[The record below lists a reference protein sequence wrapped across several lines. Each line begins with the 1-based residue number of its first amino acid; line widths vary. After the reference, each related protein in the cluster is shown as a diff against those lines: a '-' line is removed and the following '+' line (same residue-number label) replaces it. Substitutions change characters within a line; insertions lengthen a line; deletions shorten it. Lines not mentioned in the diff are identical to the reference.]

1 MGGAPGR
8 CQPMKFLALSVIL
21 ALAVTLSSGFSV
33 EHALHQE
40 WSLFKITHGKTYA
53 AAEEELRMTIYLQN
67 RDMIAAHNARFEK
80 GEVSY
85 SMKMNQFGD
94 MLPEEFEAMQT
105 YKPQEF
111 SEETPLFMTPANFKA
126 PSSVD
131 WRNQGLVTGV
141 KDQGQCGGC
150 WSFSATGALEGQY
163 FRKTGQLISLSEQNL
178 IDCSSSYGNHGCNG
192 GVVQWAYNYIKDNR
206 GVDTES
212 SYPYEGRDASCRYS
226 SAYRGATCTGYV
238 SIRRNDEND
247 LLNAVGSVG
256 PVSVSLYASTQ
267 GFQFYSSG
275 VYVASSCPKT
285 INHAVLA
292 VGYGTDSYYGP
303 YWIIK
308 NSWGTGWGDA
318 GYIKMARGGNQCGI
332 ASQACYPTV

>member
-1 MGGAPGR
+1 MGQQLTSFDRATATHSA
-8 CQPMKFLALSVIL
+8 MKFLALSVIL

-67 RDMIAAHNARFEK
+67 RDMIAAH
-80 GEVSY
+80 
-85 SMKMNQFGD
+85 
-94 MLPEEFEAMQT
+94 
-105 YKPQEF
+105 
-111 SEETPLFMTPANFKA
+111 NFKA

-256 PVSVSLYASTQ
+256 PVSVS
-267 GFQFYSSG
+267 
-275 VYVASSCPKT
+275 
-285 INHAVLA
+285 
-292 VGYGTDSYYGP
+292 
-303 YWIIK
+303 
-308 NSWGTGWGDA
+308 
-318 GYIKMARGGNQCGI
+318 
-332 ASQACYPTV
+332 

>member
-1 MGGAPGR
+1 MGQQLTSFDRATATHSA
-8 CQPMKFLALSVIL
+8 MKFLALSVIF

-33 EHALHQE
+33 EHALHQQ

-67 RDMIAAHNARFEK
+67 RDMIAAHNARCEK

-94 MLPEEFEAMQT
+94 MLPEEFE
-105 YKPQEF
+105 
-111 SEETPLFMTPANFKA
+111 A

-150 WSFSATGALEGQY
+150 WSFSAPGALEGQY

-178 IDCSSSYGNHGCNG
+178 IDCSSSYGNH
-192 GVVQWAYNYIKDNR
+192 

-275 VYVASSCPKT
+275 VYVDSSCPKT

-292 VGYGTDSYYGP
+292 VGYGTDAYYGP

-318 GYIKMARGGNQCGI
+318 GYIKMARGESQCGI

>member
-1 MGGAPGR
+1 
-8 CQPMKFLALSVIL
+8 
-21 ALAVTLSSGFSV
+21 
-33 EHALHQE
+33 
-40 WSLFKITHGKTYA
+40 
-53 AAEEELRMTIYLQN
+53 MTIYLQN

-163 FRKTGQLISLSEQNL
+163 SRKTGQW
-178 IDCSSSYGNHGCNG
+178 
-192 GVVQWAYNYIKDNR
+192 VYNYIKDNR

-256 PVSVSLYASTQ
+256 SVSVSLYASTQ

-275 VYVASSCPKT
+275 VYVDSSCPKT

-292 VGYGTDSYYGP
+292 VGYGTDAYYGP

>member
-1 MGGAPGR
+1 MG
-8 CQPMKFLALSVIL
+8 IL

-105 YKPQEF
+105 YKPQEL

-163 FRKTGQLISLSEQNL
+163 FPQRTKSDRLQFQLRKPRMQRRRRPMGLQLHQGQPRSRYRIQLSL
-178 IDCSSSYGNHGCNG
+178 
-192 GVVQWAYNYIKDNR
+192 
-206 GVDTES
+206 
-212 SYPYEGRDASCRYS
+212 
-226 SAYRGATCTGYV
+226 
-238 SIRRNDEND
+238 
-247 LLNAVGSVG
+247 
-256 PVSVSLYASTQ
+256 
-267 GFQFYSSG
+267 
-275 VYVASSCPKT
+275 
-285 INHAVLA
+285 
-292 VGYGTDSYYGP
+292 
-303 YWIIK
+303 
-308 NSWGTGWGDA
+308 
-318 GYIKMARGGNQCGI
+318 
-332 ASQACYPTV
+332 

>member
-1 MGGAPGR
+1 
-8 CQPMKFLALSVIL
+8 
-21 ALAVTLSSGFSV
+21 
-33 EHALHQE
+33 
-40 WSLFKITHGKTYA
+40 
-53 AAEEELRMTIYLQN
+53 MTIYLQN

-94 MLPEEFEAMQT
+94 ILPEEFEAMQT

-131 WRNQGLVTGV
+131 WRNQGLVTG
-141 KDQGQCGGC
+141 
-150 WSFSATGALEGQY
+150 ALEQGQY

-267 GFQFYSSG
+267 GFQFY
-275 VYVASSCPKT
+275 
-285 INHAVLA
+285 
-292 VGYGTDSYYGP
+292 
-303 YWIIK
+303 
-308 NSWGTGWGDA
+308 
-318 GYIKMARGGNQCGI
+318 
-332 ASQACYPTV
+332 

>member
-1 MGGAPGR
+1 
-8 CQPMKFLALSVIL
+8 MKFLALSVIL

-40 WSLFKITHGKTYA
+40 EPLQDHSWQDLRSRRRRTPHDDLS
-53 AAEEELRMTIYLQN
+53 AEPRHDRRPQPPRVLRGNSIVHDSRQLQSPIQC
-67 RDMIAAHNARFEK
+67 RLAQPGTRHRF
-80 GEVSY
+80 
-85 SMKMNQFGD
+85 
-94 MLPEEFEAMQT
+94 
-105 YKPQEF
+105 
-111 SEETPLFMTPANFKA
+111 
-126 PSSVD
+126 
-131 WRNQGLVTGV
+131 

-247 LLNAVGSVG
+247 LLNAVGSV
-256 PVSVSLYASTQ
+256 
-267 GFQFYSSG
+267 
-275 VYVASSCPKT
+275 
-285 INHAVLA
+285 
-292 VGYGTDSYYGP
+292 
-303 YWIIK
+303 
-308 NSWGTGWGDA
+308 
-318 GYIKMARGGNQCGI
+318 
-332 ASQACYPTV
+332 

>member
-1 MGGAPGR
+1 
-8 CQPMKFLALSVIL
+8 
-21 ALAVTLSSGFSV
+21 
-33 EHALHQE
+33 
-40 WSLFKITHGKTYA
+40 
-53 AAEEELRMTIYLQN
+53 MTIYLQN

-178 IDCSSSYGNHGCNG
+178 IDCSFQLRKPRMQRRRRPMGLQLHQG
-192 GVVQWAYNYIKDNR
+192 QP
-206 GVDTES
+206 ES
-212 SYPYEGRDASCRYS
+212 IPNPAILMKAEM
-226 SAYRGATCTGYV
+226 
-238 SIRRNDEND
+238 
-247 LLNAVGSVG
+247 
-256 PVSVSLYASTQ
+256 
-267 GFQFYSSG
+267 
-275 VYVASSCPKT
+275 
-285 INHAVLA
+285 LA
-292 VGYGTDSYYGP
+292 VVTAALTEEP
-303 YWIIK
+303 PAPA
-308 NSWGTGWGDA
+308 TL
-318 GYIKMARGGNQCGI
+318 
-332 ASQACYPTV
+332 ASDVMMRTTC

>member
-1 MGGAPGR
+1 MGQQLTSFDRATATHSA
-8 CQPMKFLALSVIL
+8 MKFLALSVIL

-67 RDMIAAHNARFEK
+67 RDMIAAHNARFKK

-141 KDQGQCGGC
+141 KDQELLGNW

-192 GVVQWAYNYIKDNR
+192 GVVQWVYNYIKDNR

-247 LLNAVGSVG
+247 LLNAVG
-256 PVSVSLYASTQ
+256 
-267 GFQFYSSG
+267 
-275 VYVASSCPKT
+275 
-285 INHAVLA
+285 
-292 VGYGTDSYYGP
+292 YGTDSYYGP

>member
-1 MGGAPGR
+1 
-8 CQPMKFLALSVIL
+8 
-21 ALAVTLSSGFSV
+21 
-33 EHALHQE
+33 
-40 WSLFKITHGKTYA
+40 
-53 AAEEELRMTIYLQN
+53 MTIYLQN

-80 GEVSY
+80 GEVPY

-94 MLPEEFEAMQT
+94 MLPEQFE
-105 YKPQEF
+105 
-111 SEETPLFMTPANFKA
+111 
-126 PSSVD
+126 
-131 WRNQGLVTGV
+131 
-141 KDQGQCGGC
+141 GC

-178 IDCSSSYGNHGCNG
+178 IDCSSSYGTHGCNG

-275 VYVASSCPKT
+275 VYVDSSCPKT

-332 ASQACYPTV
+332 ASQACYPT

>member
-1 MGGAPGR
+1 
-8 CQPMKFLALSVIL
+8 
-21 ALAVTLSSGFSV
+21 
-33 EHALHQE
+33 
-40 WSLFKITHGKTYA
+40 
-53 AAEEELRMTIYLQN
+53 MTIYLQN

-94 MLPEEFEAMQT
+94 MLPKEFEAMQT

-131 WRNQGLVTGV
+131 WRNQGLVPV
-141 KDQGQCGGC
+141 LK
-150 WSFSATGALEGQY
+150 
-163 FRKTGQLISLSEQNL
+163 
-178 IDCSSSYGNHGCNG
+178 
-192 GVVQWAYNYIKDNR
+192 IKDNA
-206 GVDTES
+206 EAA
-212 SYPYEGRDASCRYS
+212 GR
-226 SAYRGATCTGYV
+226 
-238 SIRRNDEND
+238 
-247 LLNAVGSVG
+247 
-256 PVSVSLYASTQ
+256 SL
-267 GFQFYSSG
+267 
-275 VYVASSCPKT
+275 PL
-285 INHAVLA
+285 VLWKDNIS